1 MANTQRPSYNQSSSL
16 YTSESLTPGA
26 QDSQGQASDWAQYG
40 DYWAGQ
46 YQWYNQYQQL
56 SSAAG
61 QFSAAMT
68 QSPPSASSSSA
79 SSGHMM
85 YPWMSL
91 SRSQQSQD
99 SPPLSGSGD
108 SSSGSPSPSPDVTD
122 DCSLPNKRPRTTFKA
137 GQLVELEK
145 EYHYNRYL
153 CRPRRLELA
162 ASLGLTERQVKIW
175 FQNRRM
181 KAKKEGRGGSVSSS
195 SSSTPPHP
203 ISSASSDTSPLAS
216 YHLPA
221 SPPNSSATPSPTD
234 PVHYPLHHSMS
245 AAASDPET
253 GLRSMGSLM
262 SSGDQLAYYNRLQY
276 GASQASTFPN
286 MVPQYS

>member
-1 MANTQRPSYNQSSSL
+1 M
-16 YTSESLTPGA
+16 
-26 QDSQGQASDWAQYG
+26 
-40 DYWAGQ
+40 
-46 YQWYNQYQQL
+46 
-56 SSAAG
+56 
-61 QFSAAMT
+61 
-68 QSPPSASSSSA
+68 
-79 SSGHMM
+79 
-85 YPWMSL
+85 
-91 SRSQQSQD
+91 
-99 SPPLSGSGD
+99 
-108 SSSGSPSPSPDVTD
+108 
-122 DCSLPNKRPRTTFKA
+122 
-137 GQLVELEK
+137 VELEK

-195 SSSTPPHP
+195 SSSTPPHH
-203 ISSASSDTSPLAS
+203 ISSTSSDTSPLAPS

-234 PVHYPLHHSMS
+234 PAHYPVHHSMS
-245 AAASDPET
+245 VAADNET
-253 GLRSMGSLM
+253 SLRSMGGLM
-262 SSGDQLAYYNRLQY
+262 TSGDQLAYYNRLQY